1 MDDEGTSFAPKGL
14 PPLKEEMTLLSQSQ
28 GRGYPPAESSLSAL
42 HARSTVLTCTNTGDG
57 VASAALAAPRRR
69 VAHASAVFAD
79 CPLCGKEPLE
89 PVRVEGQWAC
99 RGCTSACLVCSWPC
113 VPGDEA
119 CGECIRHLGLDR
131 QAVLV

>member
-1 MDDEGTSFAPKGL
+1 M
-14 PPLKEEMTLLSQSQ
+14 
-28 GRGYPPAESSLSAL
+28 
-42 HARSTVLTCTNTGDG
+42 LTCTNTGLGAPPTAVTAARGDG
-57 VASAALAAPRRR
+57 QHASAA
-69 VAHASAVFAD
+69 FAD

-99 RGCTSACLVCSWPC
+99 RGCTGACLLCGWPC

-119 CGECIRHLGLDR
+119 CVECVRLLGLDR